1 MPETTASG
9 GVFTRWAR
17 AMLTQ
22 SDGVP
27 STIHVG
33 QPNPRSALAERTGRE
48 RDLAALIQ
56 LCSVFGATTDSSWP
70 AARRPEINSC
80 RKTQSMP
87 SSLVTR
93 RRMAGPS

>member
-1 MPETTASG
+1 MPLTTASG
-9 GVFTRWAR
+9 RVFTRWAS

-33 QPNPRSALAERTGRE
+33 QPRPRSTLVERTGRV

-56 LCSVFGATTDSSWP
+56 LCSVLGAATASS
-70 AARRPEINSC
+70 
-80 RKTQSMP
+80 
-87 SSLVTR
+87 
-93 RRMAGPS
+93 